1 MFNLVGSLD
10 LFTFDRDET
19 EYVHDAV
26 KRYLNDEPHFWVN
39 DDMLL
44 LIARGKA
51 FWAQDV
57 PETGGTKFTLTVYDD
72 YPDYS
77 HLLQTHPHVVTL
89 SMERALEYD
98 SHYADEDGI
107 AQYNVVDWLGDNI
120 GRTTREEWH
129 GPEDEVVY
137 GDQLAALVVM
147 PHAMSGDVLRPSP
160 LVYFFKDKAK
170 AALFRTFLG

>member
-1 MFNLVGSLD
+1 MTNLVGDLA
-10 LFTFDRDET
+10 LFTFSRDET

-26 KRYLNDEPHFWVN
+26 KRYLDDEPHFWVH

-57 PETGGTKFTLTVYDD
+57 PDTGGTKFTLNVYDD

-77 HLLQTHPHVVTL
+77 HLLQTHPHVATL
-89 SMERALEYD
+89 SMERALDYD
-98 SHYADEDGI
+98 RQSADEDGI
-107 AQYNVVDWLGDNI
+107 GQYSVVDWLGDNI

-129 GPEDEVVY
+129 SRDDEVVY
-137 GDQLAALVVM
+137 GDQLAALAAM
-147 PHAMSGDVLRPSP
+147 PHEMSGEVLQRPP
-160 LVYFFKDKAK
+160 LVFFFKDKAK
-170 AALFRTFLG
+170 AALFRMFIG